1 MEIKENTANEEKR
14 SISFV
19 EQLVE
24 EDLAEGKNGGR
35 IQTRFPPE
43 PNGYLH
49 IGHAKAICMDF
60 GVAEKY
66 KGICNLRFDDTNP
79 SKENNEYVENIL
91 NDIHWLGFEWGDIYY
106 ASDYFQKLWDF
117 AVWLIK
123 NGHAY
128 VDEQTAEQIAEQK
141 GTPTTAGIASPYR
154 DRPIDESLQLFEQMN
169 TPEAVEGS
177 MVLRAKLDM
186 ANPNMHF
193 RDPII
198 YRIIQ
203 TPHHRTGTKWHC
215 YPMYDFAHGQ
225 SDYFEGV
232 THSICTLEF
241 VPHRPL
247 YDKFV
252 DFLKEYDGTAE
263 QGLNDCRPRQIEFNR
278 LNLTYTVMSKR
289 KLHTLVDEKL
299 VNGWDD
305 PRMPTLCG
313 MRRRGYSP
321 ESVKN
326 FIRSIGYTKFD
337 ALNDVA
343 LLEAA
348 VRDDL
353 NKKAIRV
360 SAVLDPVKLV
370 ITNYPEG
377 QTEMMEAVNNP
388 EDETAGTHEISFSK
402 ELWIERADFMEDA
415 PKKFFR
421 MSPGKEVRL
430 KNAYI
435 VMCTGCTKDA
445 DGNIVEIQAEYD
457 PESKSGMQG
466 SDRKVK
472 GTLHW
477 VNANDCVKAEVR
489 EYDRLFFV
497 ENPAADERDFHELLN
512 PESLQVRTNCYVE
525 PFAASMQPGQY
536 LQFQRTGYFMA
547 DPDSNSATPV
557 FNKTVGLKDTWAKQN
572 KK

>member
-1 MEIKENTANEEKR
+1 MTIKEKDTSLEKKN
-14 SISFV
+14 ISFV
-19 EQLVE
+19 EQIVE
-24 EDLAEGKNGGR
+24 NDLAEGKNAGR

-66 KGICNLRFDDTNP
+66 NGVCNLRFDDTNP
-79 SKENNEYVENIL
+79 TKENNEYVENIL
-91 NDIHWLGFEWGDIYY
+91 NDITWLGFKWGKIFY
-106 ASDYFQKLWDF
+106 ASDYFDKLWEF
-117 AVWLIK
+117 AVWMIK

-128 VDEQTAEQIAEQK
+128 IDEQTSEQIAEQK
-141 GTPTTAGIASPYR
+141 GTPTTPGRPSPYR
-154 DRPIDESLQLFEQMN
+154 DRPIEESLALFEKMN
-169 TPEAVEGS
+169 TPEADEGS

-193 RDPII
+193 RDPIM
-198 YRIIQ
+198 YRIIH
-203 TPHHRTGTKWHC
+203 TPHHRTGTKWHA

-247 YDKFV
+247 YDKFI
-252 DFLKEYDGTAE
+252 DFLKEMNGETENISDF
-263 QGLNDCRPRQIEFNR
+263 RPRQIEFNR

-289 KLHTLVDEKL
+289 KLLAL
-299 VNGWDD
+299 VNEKKVSGWDD

-321 ESVKN
+321 ESIRK
-326 FIRSIGYTKFD
+326 FIDSIGYTKFD
-337 ALNDVA
+337 ALNDMA

-348 VRDDL
+348 VREDL
-353 NKKAIRV
+353 NRRAIRV
-360 SAVLDPVKLV
+360 SAVVNPVKLV
-370 ITNYPEG
+370 ITNYPDG
-377 QTEMMEAVNNP
+377 MTEEMTAINNP
-388 EDETAGTHEISFSK
+388 ENEADGTHSITFSK
-402 ELWIERADFMEDA
+402 HLWIERDDFMEDA

-435 VMCTGCTKDA
+435 VKCTGCTKDT

-457 PESKSGMQG
+457 PESKSGREG
-466 SDRKVK
+466 ANRKVK

-477 VNANDCVKAEVR
+477 VSADHCKKATVR
-489 EYDRLFFV
+489 IYDRLFSV
-497 ENPAADERDFHELLN
+497 ENPSADERDFRELLN
-512 PESLQVRTNCYVE
+512 PESMKINANCFVE
-525 PFAASMQPGQY
+525 NYAAERKPGEY
-536 LQFQRTGYFMA
+536 LQFQRIGYFMA
-547 DPDSNSATPV
+547 DPESTADTPV

-572 KK
+572 K